1 MEDIG
6 LLRKEEALCQILN
19 LIFKNLDDISW
30 NFRVNFFWRKMMH
43 EDPPDDSVVFDP
55 LTF

>member
-1 MEDIG
+1 M
-6 LLRKEEALCQILN
+6 LRKEEALCQILN

-30 NFRVNFFWRKMMH
+30 NFRVNFFWRKMILRIQ
-43 EDPPDDSVVFDP
+43 PDDSVVFDP

>member
-6 LLRKEEALCQILN
+6 LLRKEEALGQILN

-30 NFRVNFFWRKMMH
+30 NCRVNFFWRKMILRILQMIQL
-43 EDPPDDSVVFDP
+43 F
-55 LTF
+55 LTV